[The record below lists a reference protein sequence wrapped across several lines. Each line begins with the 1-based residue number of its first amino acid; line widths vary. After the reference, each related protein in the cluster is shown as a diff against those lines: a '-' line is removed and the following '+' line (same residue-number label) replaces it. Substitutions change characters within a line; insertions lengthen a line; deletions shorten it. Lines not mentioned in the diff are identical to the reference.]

1 MSDGLISLD
10 ARNIAGTWWI
20 GKLGRAVANSEA
32 DCVTAL
38 KSAVRSSDPGR
49 PVNIFWASPP
59 DSSIPNT
66 WHSGDIIQP
75 KVRDV
80 LAA

>member
-20 GKLGRAVANSEA
+20 GRLGRVVASSEV
-32 DCVTAL
+32 DCITAL
-38 KSAVRSSDPGR
+38 KSAVRNRDRDR
-49 PVNIFWASPP
+49 PVGISWSSAP
-59 DSSIPNT
+59 DTSIPAT
-66 WHSGDIIQP
+66 WHSGDCIQV

>member
-20 GKLGRAVANSEA
+20 GRLGRVVASSEV
-32 DCVTAL
+32 DCITAL
-38 KSAVRSSDPGR
+38 KSAVRSRDRDR
-49 PVNIFWASPP
+49 PVGISWSSAP
-59 DSSIPNT
+59 DSSIPAN
-66 WHSGDIIQP
+66 WHSGDIIRP
-75 KVRDV
+75 TVANV